1 MARGGGTLL
10 EAGYVTLEGD
20 IIFKSPISSELC
32 PKMSLATGYD
42 LNIRYIGYSKGENE
56 KNRSRPLHTGF

>member
-20 IIFKSPISSELC
+20 IIFKPPISSELC
-32 PKMSLATGYD
+32 PKMSLATRYD
-42 LNIRYIGYSKGENE
+42 LNIRYDGYSKGDCTLG
-56 KNRSRPLHTGF
+56 SRGGVCDT

>member
-20 IIFKSPISSELC
+20 IIFKPPISSELG
-32 PKMSLATGYD
+32 PKMSLATRYD
-42 LNIRYIGYSKGENE
+42 LNIRYNGYSKGE
-56 KNRSRPLHTGF
+56 K